1 MRTRVLILASH
12 GRDAEVLADLLTR
25 AGRLTSVCASLHELA
40 EQLEQGAG
48 VAVITEESISGGAM
62 EPLATVLDDQPPWS
76 DFPFILLST
85 KRTGR
90 RPADAQRAIAALG
103 NVVILERPIHGD
115 TLISA
120 VASALRGRR
129 RQYQAGQ
136 HLDALKRAER
146 RLKRLNTTLE
156 QRILRRTDELT
167 VANNRLTEE
176 IAERERAQ
184 AALAQAQKMEAV
196 GQLTG
201 GIAHDFNNLLTVIS
215 GNLELIALRTREER
229 TRRQIEL
236 AQQAADR
243 AGKLTQQLLVFAR
256 SQRLSLQAVDLNGL
270 IRNMADLLA
279 RTIGSAVTVDIA
291 VGTEPLWATTDP
303 NQFELAVLNLAINA
317 RDAMTA
323 SGSLRI
329 AAAALADT
337 GRAQVTVADTGTGI
351 PPHLIDKV
359 FNPFFTTK
367 ATGKGTGLGLAQV
380 YAVVQQSGGS
390 IELDST
396 VGVGTTFTLDLPL
409 AQPPTPALADA
420 VAARAATPPN
430 AHVLVVDDDDGV
442 RRFIVETLETTGYR
456 VTAAASGSEGL
467 SRFAEAPP
475 DVLVVDFAMPEMNG
489 VDFVRHVIE
498 QAPGFPVVM
507 ATGYAD
513 MAAVDRIIDRDFL
526 LQKPFRTEEL
536 LSVVARALADAALSS
551 RESAA

>member
-12 GRDAEVLADLLTR
+12 GRDAEVLADLLVR
-25 AGRLTSVCASLHELA
+25 AGRTTSVCASLGELA
-40 EQLEQGAG
+40 ERIEQGAG
-48 VAVITEESISGGAM
+48 VAVITEESIAAGAF
-62 EPLATVLDDQPPWS
+62 EPLAIVLDDQPPWS

-85 KRTGR
+85 KRTGK
-90 RPADAQRAIAALG
+90 RPPEAQRTIAALG

-146 RLKRLNTTLE
+146 RLKRLNNTLE
-156 QRILRRTDELT
+156 QRIDRRTDELT

-184 AALAQAQKMEAV
+184 AALAQSQKMEAV

-215 GNLELIALRTREER
+215 GNLELIALRTGEER
-229 TRRQIEL
+229 TRRQIKL

-256 SQRLSLQAVDLNGL
+256 SQRLSLQAVDLNAL

-279 RTIGSAVTVDIA
+279 RTIGNDVSVDIA
-291 VGTEPLWATTDP
+291 VGEEPLWATTDP

-317 RDAMTA
+317 RDAMPA
-323 SGSLRI
+323 GGALRI
-329 AAAALADT
+329 AAAARPDGAGARVTVTDT
-337 GRAQVTVADTGTGI
+337 GSGI
-351 PPHLIDKV
+351 PQQLIDKV

-390 IELDST
+390 IDLDSV
-396 VGVGTTFTLDLPL
+396 VGAGTTFTVDLPPASPPDPVA
-409 AQPPTPALADA
+409 AQA
-420 VAARAATPPN
+420 VAARLATPQN

-456 VTAAASGSEGL
+456 VTAAASGTEGL
-467 SRFAEAPP
+467 SRFIEAMP

-489 VDFVRHVIE
+489 AEMVRQVFD

-536 LSVVARALADAALSS
+536 LTAVAAALDGH
-551 RESAA
+551 